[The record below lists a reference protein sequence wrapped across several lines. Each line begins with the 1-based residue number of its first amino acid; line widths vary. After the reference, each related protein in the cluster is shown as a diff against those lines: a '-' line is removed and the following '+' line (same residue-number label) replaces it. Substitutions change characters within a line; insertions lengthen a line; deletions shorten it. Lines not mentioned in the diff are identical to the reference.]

1 MNTNNTTVKN
11 ATTQQLEK
19 KLDDLQTQFEN
30 VQLEWS
36 EFNRMTQLEKVLS
49 EKKHIDFVSELAVIR
64 GRVDRALVILKELK

>member
-1 MNTNNTTVKN
+1 MKN

-36 EFNRMTQLEKVLS
+36 EFNRMTQREKVLS